1 MSEALTFAKYQEE
14 SATTA
19 VYPKE
24 RGLEYTV
31 LGLVG
36 EAGEL
41 ANKVKKIIRG
51 DVGNVAGV
59 RMELSSELGD
69 VLWYLSAIATEL
81 NVPLDDI
88 ARENLRKLFDRK
100 ERGVLK
106 GSGDTR

>member
-1 MSEALTFAKYQEE
+1 MLERFDFDYYQER
-14 SATTA
+14 AKATA

-31 LGLVG
+31 LGLCG

-69 VLWYLSAIATEL
+69 VLWYVAAIAEEL
-81 NVPLDDI
+81 GIPLSQI
-88 ARENLRKLFDRK
+88 AGDNLKKLHDRQV
-100 ERGVLK
+100 RGQLK